1 MSEETGAGERFAI
14 GISFGNS
21 SSSIAFTGPDGK
33 AEVIANEEGDRQI
46 PTILSYVESEEF
58 HGTQAKAQLIRNS
71 KNTVAYFRD
80 YLGKDFKS
88 IDPTP
93 AHQSAHPQQSDST
106 VAFTI
111 QDTDAETPSTVTVSE
126 ITTRHLRRLK
136 QSATDFLGK
145 TVNAAVITVPTNFSD
160 AQREALVAAAKNA
173 DIEVLQ
179 LIHEPVAALLA
190 YDARPDAVVED
201 KLVVVADFGG
211 IRSDVAVVA
220 SRGGMYSVLATV
232 HDYEL
237 GGANLDQVVIDHFAK
252 EFIKKHKVD
261 PREDA
266 RGLAKLKLEGEATK
280 KALSIGTNATLSIES
295 LVNGIDYGSTINR
308 TRYELLSGKI
318 FSQFTGLIESA
329 VKKAELDVLDIDEVI
344 LAGGTSHTPK
354 IARLLESIFPEKTK
368 VLAPST
374 TPSAINPSEL
384 SARGAAYQA
393 SLIQE
398 FDTEDIEQS
407 IHPMVTVTPHL
418 SKTIGVQLVSAD
430 ESGEFVPLVNAE
442 TALPARRVAQYT
454 VPKEG
459 GDVLI
464 RITEGEREI
473 KVTKPEPK
481 PKAEKTE
488 EDEEDSDFDSDE
500 DEEEEIREVIWK
512 STKPI
517 AEAAVKG
524 VKAGGKVEVTININS
539 DLGLQITAREVGGKG
554 GVRLAV
560 EAPAAS
566 ANGSA

>member
-1 MSEETGAGERFAI
+1 
-14 GISFGNS
+14 
-21 SSSIAFTGPDGK
+21 
-33 AEVIANEEGDRQI
+33 
-46 PTILSYVESEEF
+46 
-58 HGTQAKAQLIRNS
+58 
-71 KNTVAYFRD
+71 
-80 YLGKDFKS
+80 
-88 IDPTP
+88 
-93 AHQSAHPQQSDST
+93 
-106 VAFTI
+106 
-111 QDTDAETPSTVTVSE
+111 
-126 ITTRHLRRLK
+126 
-136 QSATDFLGK
+136 
-145 TVNAAVITVPTNFSD
+145 
-160 AQREALVAAAKNA
+160 
-173 DIEVLQ
+173 
-179 LIHEPVAALLA
+179 
-190 YDARPDAVVED
+190 
-201 KLVVVADFGG
+201 
-211 IRSDVAVVA
+211 
-220 SRGGMYSVLATV
+220 
-232 HDYEL
+232 
-237 GGANLDQVVIDHFAK
+237 
-252 EFIKKHKVD
+252 
-261 PREDA
+261 
-266 RGLAKLKLEGEATK
+266 
-280 KALSIGTNATLSIES
+280 
-295 LVNGIDYGSTINR
+295 
-308 TRYELLSGKI
+308 
-318 FSQFTGLIESA
+318 
-329 VKKAELDVLDIDEVI
+329 
-344 LAGGTSHTPK
+344 
-354 IARLLESIFPEKTK
+354 
-368 VLAPST
+368 
-374 TPSAINPSEL
+374 
-384 SARGAAYQA
+384 
-393 SLIQE
+393 LIQE